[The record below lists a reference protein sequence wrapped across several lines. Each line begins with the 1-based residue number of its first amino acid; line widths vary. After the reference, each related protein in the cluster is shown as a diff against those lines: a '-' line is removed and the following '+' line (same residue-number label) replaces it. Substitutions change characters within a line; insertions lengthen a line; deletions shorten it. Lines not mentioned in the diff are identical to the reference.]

1 MERPLV
7 HEMEAAFVAVEQA
20 ELGLGGEFSEGGFHA
35 GELAAGGLLLHGVFE
50 HFGFEGPSAAEAPV
64 GGGELLDEAVLEIV
78 DGGEALDEDVAEGLE
93 VAGGLVA
100 DEDLLG
106 EQAMAGGIGG
116 GARLAFGGDG
126 AGGAGGVGAIG
137 SETFFGDLHD
147 GVSGRMGSAL
157 LGISV
162 AGGWAGVGVS

>member
-1 MERPLV
+1 VERPLV
-7 HEMEAAFVAVEQA
+7 HEMEAAFVAVEEA
-20 ELGLGGEFSEGGFHA
+20 ELGLSGELGEGGVHA

-50 HFGFEGPSAAEAPV
+50 HFGFEGPGAAESPV
-64 GGGELLDEAVLEIV
+64 GGGEFLDEAVLEIV
-78 DGGEALDEDVAEGLE
+78 DRGEALEEDVAEGLE
-93 VAGGLVA
+93 VAGGLIA

-106 EQAMAGGIGG
+106 EQAVAGSVGG
-116 GARLAFGGDG
+116 GAGLAFGGDG

-147 GVSGRMGSAL
+147 CVSGRMGSAL

-162 AGGWAGVGVS
+162 AGGWAEVGVS